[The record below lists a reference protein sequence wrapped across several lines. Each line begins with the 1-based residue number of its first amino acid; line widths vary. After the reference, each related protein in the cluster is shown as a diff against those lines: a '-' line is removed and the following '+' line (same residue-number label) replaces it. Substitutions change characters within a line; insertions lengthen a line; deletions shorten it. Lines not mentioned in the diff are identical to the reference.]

1 MAARDLKKAFIGLLA
16 LHLVGIVALVMLARY
31 EVARQRPVAEAD
43 RMFRIPDGSSVNQVL
58 RRLRDLK
65 LAPNP
70 TLVKLALFLDGRNP
84 VLRKGTYLLPELSS
98 TLDILKLFEEGRVF
112 AHKVTV
118 PEGFDRWQIVE
129 LLAATKLGTAAQ
141 FDELISDPAP
151 IRHLDP
157 DATSLEGYLYPE
169 TYFFP
174 PDMTPAE
181 AVGTMVQEWERR
193 TADLRQRLTGQQ
205 RSLNQWV
212 TLASLV
218 EKESSIASERPTIAG
233 VFENRIRNNMRL
245 QCDPTI
251 IYSLKLAK
259 NYRGKIFKSDIMFDH
274 PYNTYRYKG
283 LPPGPIASP
292 SYDALAA
299 ALEPEPTPY
308 LYFVA
313 KGDGS
318 HHFSGTLNEH
328 NRAVYRFLRN

>member
-1 MAARDLKKAFIGLLA
+1 M
-16 LHLVGIVALVMLARY
+16 
-31 EVARQRPVAEAD
+31 AEAD
-43 RMFRIPDGSSVNQVL
+43 RFFRIPDGSSVNQVL
-58 RRLRDLK
+58 SRLRALK

-84 VLRKGTYLLPELSS
+84 VLRKGTYQLPELAS
-98 TLDILKLFEEGRVF
+98 TLDILALFEEGKVF
-112 AHKVTV
+112 AYKITV
-118 PEGFDRWQIVE
+118 PEGFDRWQIAE
-129 LLAATKLGTAAQ
+129 LLAETKIGTAVQ

-169 TYFFP
+169 TYFFS
-174 PDMTPAE
+174 PDMKPAE
-181 AVGTMVQEWERR
+181 VVGAMLQEFERR
-193 TADLRQRLTGQQ
+193 TVVLRQRLAQQQ
-205 RSLNQWV
+205 RNLNQWM

-218 EKESSIASERPTIAG
+218 EKESSIASERATIAG
-233 VFENRIRNNMRL
+233 VFENRLRENMRL

-292 SYDALAA
+292 SYGALEAS
-299 ALEPEPTPY
+299 LEPEPTPY

-318 HHFSGTLNEH
+318 HYFSGTLNEH